1 MRIIVM
7 KFGGSSLAE
16 PEKIKVM
23 AERAV
28 KARAGG
34 FAVVMTVSA
43 PADITD
49 DLVTLSKLITTKPEP
64 REYDALLATGE
75 NISAALTAMA
85 ILASGVKA
93 VSLSGGQACIR
104 TGPGHGDAGII
115 SVNPVRILRELKK
128 GKIVVAAGFQ
138 GINKAGDITTLGRGG
153 SDLTAVALARALK
166 AEMCEL
172 YTDVKGVYTANP
184 AVVPQAKMMRQV
196 SYDAVMELARSGTE
210 VRQLR
215 AIAYAKRYRIPLRL
229 RSSFENGEGTLVG
242 DFKHRGAKPEVTC
255 FSIRKA
261 GDSAWIH
268 LIGSNLNAPG
278 VKAVIR
284 ATAAANSHLLRKGT
298 YAPDM
303 ITLVTGFRDGEPL
316 LKALHK
322 VFIR

>member
-1 MRIIVM
+1 MKTIVM

-34 FAVVMTVSA
+34 YAVVMTVSA

-49 DLVTLSKLITTKPEP
+49 DLVTLSQLITPEPEP
-64 REYDALLATGE
+64 REYDALLSTGE
-75 NISAALTAMA
+75 SISAALTAMA
-85 ILASGVKA
+85 LLARGVKA
-93 VSLSGGQACIR
+93 VSLSGVQAGIR
-104 TGPGHGDAGII
+104 TGPLHGDAGII
-115 SVNPVRILRELKK
+115 SVNPARILRELKK

-138 GINKAGDITTLGRGG
+138 GVNKAGDITTLGRGG

-184 AVVPQAKMMRQV
+184 AVVPQAKMMRQI
-196 SYDAVMELARSGTE
+196 SYDAVMELARCGTE

-215 AIAYAKRYRIPLRL
+215 AIAYAKKHRIPLRL

-242 DFKHRGAKPEVTC
+242 NFKRRGIKPEVTC
-255 FSIRKA
+255 FSIRKS

-268 LIGSNLNAPG
+268 LIGSNLNAP
-278 VKAVIR
+278 VIKSGTR
-284 ATAAANSHLLRKGT
+284 ATAAAAGHRLLKEIF
-298 YAPDM
+298 APDK

-322 VFIR
+322 AFIR

>member
-1 MRIIVM
+1 MKIIVM

-34 FAVVMTVSA
+34 FSVVMTVSA

-49 DLVTLSKLITTKPEP
+49 DLITLSKLITTTPEP
-64 REYDALLATGE
+64 REYDALLSTGE
-75 NISAALTAMA
+75 DISASLMAMA
-85 ILASGVKA
+85 IFARGVKA
-93 VSLSGGQACIR
+93 VSLSGAQAGIR
-104 TGPGHGDAGII
+104 TGPRHGDAGII
-115 SVNPVRILRELKK
+115 SVNPARILRELKK

-138 GINKAGDITTLGRGG
+138 GTNKAGDITTLGRGG
-153 SDLTAVALARALK
+153 SDFTAVALARALK
-166 AEMCEL
+166 AELCEL

-184 AVVPQAKMMRQV
+184 AVVPQARMMRQV
-196 SYDAVMELARSGTE
+196 SYDAVMELARCGTE

-215 AIAYAKRYRIPLRL
+215 AIAYAKKHRIPLRL

-242 DFKHRGAKPEVTC
+242 DFKPRGTKPEVTC
-255 FSIRKA
+255 FSIRKK

-268 LIGSNLNAPG
+268 LIGSNLNTSGIRAG
-278 VKAVIR
+278 IR
-284 ATAAANSHLLRKGT
+284 ATAAAAGHLLLKEIC
-298 YAPDM
+298 APDK
-303 ITLVTGFRDGEPL
+303 ITLVTGFRSGEPL

-322 VFIR
+322 AFIR

>member
-16 PEKIKVM
+16 PEKIRVM
-23 AERAV
+23 AERAL

-43 PADITD
+43 PADLTD
-49 DLVTLSKLITTKPEP
+49 DLVALSKLLTQAPEP
-64 REYDALLATGE
+64 REQDALLATGE
-75 NISAALTAMA
+75 NISAALMAMA
-85 ILASGVKA
+85 IQARGAKA
-93 VSLSGGQACIR
+93 GSLSGVQAGIR
-104 TGPGHGDAGII
+104 TGPRHGDAGII
-115 SVNPVRILRELKK
+115 SVNPARILRELKK

-138 GINKAGDITTLGRGG
+138 GVNKAGDIATLGRGG

-166 AEMCEL
+166 AEICEL

-196 SYDAVMELARSGTE
+196 SYDAVMELARCGTE

-215 AIAYAKRYRIPLRL
+215 AIAYAKEHRIPLRL

-242 DFKHRGAKPEVTC
+242 DFRCRGAKPEVTC
-255 FSIRKA
+255 FSIRKS
-261 GDSAWIH
+261 GDSAWLH
-268 LIGSNLNAPG
+268 LIGANLKAPG
-278 VKAVIR
+278 IKSGIR
-284 ATAAANSHLLRKGT
+284 ATAAAAGHRLRKEIF
-298 YAPDM
+298 APDK
-303 ITLVTGFRDGEPL
+303 ITLVTGFRDGAPL

-322 VFIR
+322 AFIR